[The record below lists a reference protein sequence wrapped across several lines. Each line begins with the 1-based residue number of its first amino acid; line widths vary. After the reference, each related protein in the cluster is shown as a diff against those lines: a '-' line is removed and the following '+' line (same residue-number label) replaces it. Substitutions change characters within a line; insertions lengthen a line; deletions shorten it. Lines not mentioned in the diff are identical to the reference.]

1 MMKYLPLAWS
11 VLLTALT
18 LPLAQADVLELRSGE
33 LLNGKYMGGSQTS
46 IRFEVAGSLRV
57 VATSEILALTF
68 DLRPAPAP
76 ARAPQPTAAP
86 APTSTPTSTPT
97 SAATSAPAQAP
108 KPAAKAAASGVTVPA
123 GTPLSVRLKDT
134 LDSNRQSSG
143 HRFTAVLEG
152 NLVVGGTTVAR
163 KGSPVYGE
171 MVGKKKSGRLRG
183 RSEFTIR
190 LNAVS
195 IDGTIVPLTSSSCQV
210 VTENTA
216 KKTAGTVA
224 RGAAIGGLAKGSKGA
239 KNGAKWGA
247 GAAIL
252 TAGNSIFIPAGTLL
266 EFSLTA
272 PLKR

>member
-1 MMKYLPLAWS
+1 MKH
-11 VLLTALT
+11 LLSTTWTALLLALT
-18 LPLAQADVLELRSGE
+18 LPSAQADVLELRSGE
-33 LLNGKYMGGSQTS
+33 LLSGTYMGGTQSS

-57 VATSEILALTF
+57 VATTEILALSF

-76 ARAPQPTAAP
+76 KAP
-86 APTSTPTSTPT
+86 
-97 SAATSAPAQAP
+97 
-108 KPAAKAAASGVTVPA
+108 PAAGVTVPA
-123 GTPLSVRLKDT
+123 GTPLSVRLKDS
-134 LDSNRQSSG
+134 LDSNRHSNG

-152 NLVVGGTTVAR
+152 NLVVGGATVAR

-171 MVGKKKSGRLRG
+171 LVGKKKSGRLRG
-183 RSEFTIR
+183 KSEFTVR
-190 LNAVS
+190 LTAVS
-195 IDGTIVPLTSSSCQV
+195 IDGTIVPITSSGCQV

-216 KKTAGTVA
+216 KRTAGTVA

-266 EFSLTA
+266 EFSLAA

>member
-1 MMKYLPLAWS
+1 MKHLLSTAWTA
-11 VLLTALT
+11 LLLALT
-18 LPLAQADVLELRSGE
+18 LPSAQADVLELRSGE
-33 LLNGKYMGGSQTS
+33 LLSGTYMGGTQSS

-57 VATSEILALTF
+57 VATTEILALSF
-68 DLRPAPAP
+68 DLRPAPAQKAPP
-76 ARAPQPTAAP
+76 AAAP
-86 APTSTPTSTPT
+86 AP
-97 SAATSAPAQAP
+97 APAAPTAAAPAAAAAAP
-108 KPAAKAAASGVTVPA
+108 KAPATGVTVPA
-123 GTPLSVRLKDT
+123 GTPLSVRLKDS
-134 LDSNRQSSG
+134 LDSNRHSNG

-171 MVGKKKSGRLRG
+171 LVGKKKSGRLRG
-183 RSEFTIR
+183 KSEFTVR
-190 LNAVS
+190 LTAVS
-195 IDGTIVPLTSSSCQV
+195 IDGTIVPITSSGCQV

-216 KKTAGTVA
+216 KRTAGTVA

-266 EFSLTA
+266 EFSLAA

>member
-1 MMKYLPLAWS
+1 MKHLLSTAWTA
-11 VLLTALT
+11 LLLALT
-18 LPLAQADVLELRSGE
+18 LPSAQADVLELRSGE
-33 LLNGKYMGGSQTS
+33 LLSGKYMGGTQSS

-57 VATSEILALTF
+57 VATTEILALSF

-76 ARAPQPTAAP
+76 KAPPAAAP
-86 APTSTPTSTPT
+86 AP
-97 SAATSAPAQAP
+97 APA
-108 KPAAKAAASGVTVPA
+108 PAAPPAAAAAAAAPRAPATGVTVPA
-123 GTPLSVRLKDT
+123 GTSLSIRLKDS
-134 LDSNRQSSG
+134 LDSNRHSNG

-171 MVGKKKSGRLRG
+171 LVGKKKSGRLRG
-183 RSEFTIR
+183 KSEFTVR
-190 LNAVS
+190 LTAVS
-195 IDGTIVPLTSSSCQV
+195 IDGTIVPITSSGCQV

-216 KKTAGTVA
+216 KRTAGTVA

-266 EFSLTA
+266 EFSLA
-272 PLKR
+272 SPLKR

>member
-1 MMKYLPLAWS
+1 MKNLLISVWT
-11 VLLTALT
+11 VLLVALT
-18 LPLAQADVLELRSGE
+18 AAQAQSDVLELRSGE
-33 LLNGKYMGGSQTS
+33 LLNGRYMGGSQTS
-46 IRFEVAGSLRV
+46 IRFEAAGSLRV
-57 VATSEILALTF
+57 VATTEIHAPTN
-68 DLRPAPAP
+68 DLPPPPAPVAAPAPVPAPAP
-76 ARAPQPTAAP
+76 VAAP
-86 APTSTPTSTPT
+86 APAL
-97 SAATSAPAQAP
+97 AAAPAA
-108 KPAAKAAASGVTVPA
+108 AAKTATAGVTVPA
-123 GTPLSVRLKDT
+123 GTPLSVRLKDS
-134 LDSNRQSSG
+134 LDSNRHSSG

-171 MVGKKKSGRLRG
+171 LLGKKKSGRLRG
-183 RSEFTIR
+183 RSEFTVR
-190 LNAVS
+190 VTAVS
-195 IDGTIVPLTSSSCQV
+195 IDGTIVPISSSGCKV

-216 KKTAGTVA
+216 KRTVGTVA

-252 TAGNSIFIPAGTLL
+252 TTGNSIFIPAGTLL

>member
-1 MMKYLPLAWS
+1 MKHLLSTAWTA
-11 VLLTALT
+11 LLLALT
-18 LPLAQADVLELRSGE
+18 LPSAQADVLELRSGE
-33 LLNGKYMGGSQTS
+33 LLSGTYMGGTQSS

-57 VATSEILALTF
+57 VATTEILALSF
-68 DLRPAPAP
+68 DLRPAPAQKAPP
-76 ARAPQPTAAP
+76 AAAP
-86 APTSTPTSTPT
+86 AP
-97 SAATSAPAQAP
+97 APAAPTAAAAAAAP
-108 KPAAKAAASGVTVPA
+108 KAPATGVTVPA
-123 GTPLSVRLKDT
+123 GTPLSVRLKDS
-134 LDSNRQSSG
+134 LDSNRHSNG

-171 MVGKKKSGRLRG
+171 LVEKKKSGRLRG
-183 RSEFTIR
+183 KSEFTVR
-190 LNAVS
+190 LTAVS
-195 IDGTIVPLTSSSCQV
+195 IDGTIVPITSSGCQV

-216 KKTAGTVA
+216 KRTAGTVA

-266 EFSLTA
+266 EFSLAA

>member
-1 MMKYLPLAWS
+1 M
-11 VLLTALT
+11 
-18 LPLAQADVLELRSGE
+18 
-33 LLNGKYMGGSQTS
+33 
-46 IRFEVAGSLRV
+46 VAGERAAPAP
-57 VATSEILALTF
+57 VA
-68 DLRPAPAP
+68 APAP
-76 ARAPQPTAAP
+76 ALAAAP
-86 APTSTPTSTPT
+86 A
-97 SAATSAPAQAP
+97 A
-108 KPAAKAAASGVTVPA
+108 AAKTATAGVTVPA
-123 GTPLSVRLKDT
+123 GTPLSVRLKDS
-134 LDSNRQSSG
+134 LDSNRHSSG

-171 MVGKKKSGRLRG
+171 LLGKKKSGRLRG
-183 RSEFTIR
+183 RSEFTVR
-190 LNAVS
+190 VTAVS
-195 IDGTIVPLTSSSCQV
+195 IDGTIVPISSSGCKV

-216 KKTAGTVA
+216 KRTVGTVA

-252 TAGNSIFIPAGTLL
+252 TTGNSIFIPAGTLL

>member
-1 MMKYLPLAWS
+1 MKHLLSTAWAA
-11 VLLTALT
+11 LLLALT
-18 LPLAQADVLELRSGE
+18 LPSAQADVLELRSGE
-33 LLNGKYMGGSQTS
+33 LLSGTYMGGTQSS

-57 VATSEILALTF
+57 VATTEILALSF

-76 ARAPQPTAAP
+76 KAPPAAAP
-86 APTSTPTSTPT
+86 AP
-97 SAATSAPAQAP
+97 APAAPAAAAPAAAAP
-108 KPAAKAAASGVTVPA
+108 KAPATGVTVPA
-123 GTPLSVRLKDT
+123 GTPLSVRLKDS
-134 LDSNRQSSG
+134 LDSNRHSNG

-171 MVGKKKSGRLRG
+171 LVGKKKSGRLRG
-183 RSEFTIR
+183 KSEFTVR
-190 LNAVS
+190 LTAVS
-195 IDGTIVPLTSSSCQV
+195 IDGTIVPITSSGCQV

-266 EFSLTA
+266 EFSLAA

>member
-1 MMKYLPLAWS
+1 M
-11 VLLTALT
+11 
-18 LPLAQADVLELRSGE
+18 
-33 LLNGKYMGGSQTS
+33 
-46 IRFEVAGSLRV
+46 
-57 VATSEILALTF
+57 
-68 DLRPAPAP
+68 
-76 ARAPQPTAAP
+76 
-86 APTSTPTSTPT
+86 
-97 SAATSAPAQAP
+97 
-108 KPAAKAAASGVTVPA
+108 TVPA
-123 GTPLSVRLKDT
+123 GTPLSVRLKDS
-134 LDSNRQSSG
+134 LDSNRHSSG

-152 NLVVGGTTVAR
+152 NLVVQGATVAR

-171 MVGKKKSGRLRG
+171 LLGKKKSGRLRG
-183 RSEFTIR
+183 RSEFTVR
-190 LNAVS
+190 LTAVS
-195 IDGTIVPLTSSSCQV
+195 IDGTIVPISSSGCKV

-216 KKTAGTVA
+216 KRTAGTVA

>member
-1 MMKYLPLAWS
+1 MKHLLSTAWTA
-11 VLLTALT
+11 LLLVLT
-18 LPLAQADVLELRSGE
+18 LPSAQADILELRSGE
-33 LLNGKYMGGSQTS
+33 LLSGTYMGGTQSS

-57 VATSEILALTF
+57 VATTEILALSF
-68 DLRPAPAP
+68 DRRPAPAAKAPPAAAPAPAP
-76 ARAPQPTAAP
+76 AAPKAAAP
-86 APTSTPTSTPT
+86 A
-97 SAATSAPAQAP
+97 AAAAAPKAPAT
-108 KPAAKAAASGVTVPA
+108 GVTVPA
-123 GTPLSVRLKDT
+123 GTPLSVRLKDS
-134 LDSNRQSSG
+134 LDSNRHSNG
-143 HRFTAVLEG
+143 HRFTAALEG
-152 NLVVGGTTVAR
+152 NLVVAGTTVAR

-171 MVGKKKSGRLRG
+171 LVGKKKSGRLRG
-183 RSEFTIR
+183 KSEFTVR
-190 LNAVS
+190 LTAVS
-195 IDGTIVPLTSSSCQV
+195 IDGTIVPITSSGCQV

-266 EFSLTA
+266 EFSLAA

>member
-1 MMKYLPLAWS
+1 MKNLLTTAWT
-11 VLLTALT
+11 VLLTALM
-18 LPLAQADVLELRSGE
+18 LPQAQADVLELRSGE

-57 VATSEILALTF
+57 VATPEILALTF
-68 DLRPAPAP
+68 DLRQAPAPAP
-76 ARAPQPTAAP
+76 APVAAP
-86 APTSTPTSTPT
+86 APAPAPATAPPAAAA
-97 SAATSAPAQAP
+97 AATT
-108 KPAAKAAASGVTVPA
+108 AAVGVTVPA
-123 GTPLSVRLKDT
+123 GTPLSVRLKDS

-152 NLVVGGTTVAR
+152 NLVVGGATVAR

-171 MVGKKKSGRLRG
+171 LVGKKKSGRLRG
-183 RSEFTIR
+183 RSEFTVR
-190 LNAVS
+190 LTAVS
-195 IDGTIVPLTSSSCQV
+195 IDGTIVPISSSGCKV

-216 KKTAGTVA
+216 KRTAGTVA

-247 GAAIL
+247 GVAIL

>member
-1 MMKYLPLAWS
+1 MMKYLPLVWS

-76 ARAPQPTAAP
+76 VRSQSTAAP
-86 APTSTPTSTPT
+86 APAPAPATAS
-97 SAATSAPAQAP
+97 TSAPAQAQAP

-123 GTPLSVRLKDT
+123 GTPLAVRLKDT
-134 LDSNRQSSG
+134 LDSNRQSGG

-152 NLVVGGTTVAR
+152 NLVVGGTSVAR

-190 LNAVS
+190 LTAVS
-195 IDGTIVPLTSSSCQV
+195 IDGTIVPLTSSSCKV
-210 VTENTA
+210 VTDNTA

>member
-1 MMKYLPLAWS
+1 MKNLLTTAWT
-11 VLLTALT
+11 VLLTALM
-18 LPLAQADVLELRSGE
+18 LPQAQADVLELRSGE

-57 VATSEILALTF
+57 VATPEILALTF
-68 DLRPAPAP
+68 DLRQAPAPAP
-76 ARAPQPTAAP
+76 APVAAP
-86 APTSTPTSTPT
+86 APATAPPAAA
-97 SAATSAPAQAP
+97 AATT
-108 KPAAKAAASGVTVPA
+108 AAVGVTVPA
-123 GTPLSVRLKDT
+123 GTPLSVRLKDS

-152 NLVVGGTTVAR
+152 NLVVGGATVAR

-171 MVGKKKSGRLRG
+171 LVGKKKSGRLRG
-183 RSEFTIR
+183 RSEFTVR
-190 LNAVS
+190 LTAVS
-195 IDGTIVPLTSSSCQV
+195 IDGTIVPISSSGCKV

-216 KKTAGTVA
+216 KRTAGTVA

-247 GAAIL
+247 GVAIL

>member
-1 MMKYLPLAWS
+1 MKH
-11 VLLTALT
+11 LLSTTWTALLLALT
-18 LPLAQADVLELRSGE
+18 LPSAQADVLELRSGE
-33 LLNGKYMGGSQTS
+33 LLSGTYMGGTQSS

-57 VATSEILALTF
+57 VATTEILALSF

-76 ARAPQPTAAP
+76 KAPPAAAP
-86 APTSTPTSTPT
+86 AP
-97 SAATSAPAQAP
+97 APAAPTAPAPAAAAAAP
-108 KPAAKAAASGVTVPA
+108 KAPAAGVTVPA
-123 GTPLSVRLKDT
+123 GTPLSVRLKDS
-134 LDSNRQSSG
+134 LDSNRHSNG

-152 NLVVGGTTVAR
+152 NLVVGGATVAR

-171 MVGKKKSGRLRG
+171 LVGKKKSGRLRG
-183 RSEFTIR
+183 KSEFTVR
-190 LNAVS
+190 LTAVS
-195 IDGTIVPLTSSSCQV
+195 IDGTIVPITSSGCQV

-216 KKTAGTVA
+216 KRTAGTVA

-266 EFSLTA
+266 EFSLAA